1 MSTVKTFEEL
11 LALPQNVP
19 LTINGRGGKPVDL
32 QPVTAGSGRNFRI
45 NNCTFNWVKLVDK
58 VEFPQGSGNEQWEL
72 QVMTDSLEEAA
83 HWHQANLVVKEEIEV
98 TKLPDGTKQ
107 YGKPTGFYTA
117 SLKRKAKLRD
127 GTEKKPAVVVDSQ
140 TQPMSTELINSIGN
154 GSTGSI
160 TMYQYHWTYAGKSGI
175 TSDVQA
181 VQVSGLRPKADAA
194 TSDFDIV
201 PGADVT
207 NANSAN
213 DASLPNDIVDF

>member
-1 MSTVKTFEEL
+1 MSTVKNFEEL
-11 LALPQNVP
+11 LALPQNIP
-19 LTINGRGGKPVDL
+19 LTIKVRGKPVQL
-32 QPVTAGSGRNFRI
+32 MPVTAGSGRNFRI

-58 VEFPQGSGNEQWEL
+58 VEFPPGSGNEQWEI

-117 SLKRKAKLRD
+117 SLKRKGKIRD
-127 GTEKKPAVVVDSQ
+127 GSEKKPAIVVDSQ

-181 VQVSGLRPKADAA
+181 VQISGLRPKADSAG
-194 TSDFDIV
+194 SDFDIV
-201 PGADVT
+201 DPINVA
-207 NANSAN
+207 NANSADDSTVSDN
-213 DASLPNDIVDF
+213 EFSGF